1 MKYDIY
7 ISHSRKD
14 YAIVS
19 QIVNILNTQGYSI
32 FIDTN
37 TIYSGQDFADAII
50 QGIENS
56 SLFLFISSENSNQS
70 QWIKREVY
78 QAFEA
83 NKTILPIQID
93 KSDFSRS
100 LLFLK
105 SFIPLDLI
113 GITEISEI
121 EKRLLPAV
129 SKLLGGKN
137 SFKQLSTEEKE
148 SNLAAAKERR
158 DGPENYLPNNIDVD
172 IFISYRRLDG
182 RDYARNIMQGL
193 KIIGYPRVFF
203 DYNSLRD
210 GVFNTKIIDAIYSC
224 NDFLLVI
231 SPLALKNCSREGDWV
246 SKEIRLA
253 LKYQKKIIPI
263 VIEDTFKDWPEDFPS
278 DLSSIKDIQF
288 HKLKV
293 DEYFESSIDMLADRM
308 ITEAITTP
316 ASLTELQ
323 RKTYIEPSIH
333 DTFMYKVRVDR
344 ACRLMIDEEE
354 IQLLEP
360 SKLTKIP
367 LAKGEYLRKVID
379 INNDQIYNETVIVLD
394 QDKVD
399 LISFDKT

>member
-19 QIVNILNTQGYSI
+19 KIVNILKTQGYSI

-37 TIYSGQDFADAII
+37 FLFWGQDFTNNII
-50 QGIENS
+50 QRIENS
-56 SLFLFISSENSNQS
+56 SLFLYISSQNSNQS
-70 QWIKREVY
+70 KWIEREVY

-83 NKTILPIQID
+83 KKMILPIQID
-93 KSDFSRS
+93 ESDYSHS
-100 LLFLK
+100 LSFLK
-105 SFIPLDLI
+105 SLISLSLI
-113 GITEISEI
+113 GVTGTSEI
-121 EKRLLPAV
+121 EKLLLPAV
-129 SKLLGGKN
+129 GKLLGGKN

-158 DGPENYLPNNIDVD
+158 DGPENYLPNNVDVD

-193 KIIGYPRVFF
+193 KIIGYPKVFF

-278 DLSSIKDIQF
+278 DLSSIKEIQF

-308 ITEAITTP
+308 ITEATTTP
-316 ASLTELQ
+316 ASLTDLQ
-323 RKTYIEPSIH
+323 RNSYIDQPIL

-344 ACRLMIDEEE
+344 ACRLLIDEEE

-379 INNDQIYNETVIVLD
+379 INNDQIYNEAVIVLD